1 MAFPAKLL
9 AQEMLHYEGVSSE
22 KMNYTTSTQNN
33 TQWCWAASIQMVLKY
48 YGIYVSQEQIVR
60 RTFGTKRNGQ
70 LPNFTASPEV
80 ITANL
85 NKWGIDNKGQHY
97 RVQAIWGHN
106 APPPYLLLKEMKANR
121 PVIIGYESEQGGHA
135 VVLTAVGFVETRRG
149 PAIEEIVVRD
159 PWPSRRNR
167 RRKGRIVYDGLQLA
181 DKIGDYWFIKVQKY

>member
-1 MAFPAKLL
+1 MAFPTKLL
-9 AQEMLHYEGVSSE
+9 AQEELQYEGVSS
-22 KMNYTTSTQNN
+22 KRMNYTASAQNN

-60 RTFGTKRNGQ
+60 RTFGTQRNGQ

-85 NKWGIDNKGQHY
+85 NKWGVDNKGQRY
-97 RVQAIWGHN
+97 RVQATWGRN
-106 APPPYLLLKEMKANR
+106 APPPNLLLKEMKANR
-121 PVIIGYESEQGGHA
+121 PVIIGYEGEQGGHA

-159 PWPSRRNR
+159 PWPSRQNR
-167 RRKGRIVYDGLQLA
+167 RRKGRIIYDGLNLA
-181 DKIGDYWFIKVQKY
+181 NKIGDYWFIRVQKY